1 MKVFLIVLTVLFLIG
16 QIRVGGLAEYSA
28 EGFRAWVRA
37 GALKIR
43 VFPLNKKDKPARK
56 KEKRAKPARKKEK
69 RAKPPKKK
77 EEAPPPPKPLAEK
90 AGGALDYAR
99 ALLPVA
105 LDAVGTMYGK
115 LRMDTL
121 ELELTVG
128 AADPADAA
136 MRYGQASAA
145 LGALWEPLTR
155 AFHVKDGR
163 ARVRVDFE
171 AGEMTVYGLA
181 SLSIK
186 IGQILWLGVYF
197 GCKALWGFLAVRGRQ
212 KQKQQQRKAA

>member
-1 MKVFLIVLTVLFLIG
+1 MKVFLIVLAALFLIG
-16 QIRVGGLAEYSA
+16 QVRVGGLAEYSA

-56 KEKRAKPARKKEK
+56 KEKRAKPS
-69 RAKPPKKK
+69 KKK
-77 EEAPPPPKPLAEK
+77 EEAPPPPKPLTEK

-105 LDAVGTMYGK
+105 LDAVGTMYGR

-186 IGQILWLGVYF
+186 IGQILWLSVYF
-197 GCKALWGFLAVRGRQ
+197 GCKALRGFLAVRGRQ
-212 KQKQQQRKAA
+212 KQQQRKAA

>member
-1 MKVFLIVLTVLFLIG
+1 MKVFLIVLAALFLVG

-56 KEKRAKPARKKEK
+56 KEKK
-69 RAKPPKKK
+69 AKPPKKK
-77 EEAPPPPKPLAEK
+77 EEAPPPPKPLTEK

-186 IGQILWLGVYF
+186 IGQILWLSVYF
-197 GCKALWGFLAVRGRQ
+197 GCKALRGFLAVRGRQ

>member
-1 MKVFLIVLTVLFLIG
+1 MKVFLIVLAALFLVG

-56 KEKRAKPARKKEK
+56 KEKK
-69 RAKPPKKK
+69 AKPPKKK

-186 IGQILWLGVYF
+186 IGQILWLSVYF
-197 GCKALWGFLAVRGRQ
+197 GCKTLRGFLAVRGRQ

>member
-1 MKVFLIVLTVLFLIG
+1 MKVFLIVLAALFLVG

-56 KEKRAKPARKKEK
+56 KEKK
-69 RAKPPKKK
+69 AKPPKKK

-99 ALLPVA
+99 TLLPVA

-186 IGQILWLGVYF
+186 IGQILWLSVYF
-197 GCKALWGFLAVRGRQ
+197 GCKALRGFLAVRGRQ

>member
-1 MKVFLIVLTVLFLIG
+1 MKVFLIVLAALFLVG

-43 VFPLNKKDKPARK
+43 VFPLNKKD
-56 KEKRAKPARKKEK
+56 KPARKKEK

-186 IGQILWLGVYF
+186 IGQILWLSVYF
-197 GCKALWGFLAVRGRQ
+197 GCKALRGFLAVRGRQ

>member
-1 MKVFLIVLTVLFLIG
+1 MKVFLIVLAVLFFIG

-28 EGFRAWVRA
+28 QGFRAWVRA
-37 GALKIR
+37 GALKIQ

-56 KEKRAKPARKKEK
+56 KEKKAKS
-69 RAKPPKKK
+69 PKKK

-145 LGALWEPLTR
+145 LGTLWEPLTR

>member
-1 MKVFLIVLTVLFLIG
+1 MKVFLIVLAALFLIG

-56 KEKRAKPARKKEK
+56 KEKRAKP
-69 RAKPPKKK
+69 PKKK
-77 EEAPPPPKPLAEK
+77 EEAPPPPKPLTEK

-186 IGQILWLGVYF
+186 IGQILWLSVYF
-197 GCKALWGFLAVRGRQ
+197 GCKALRGFLAVRGRQ
-212 KQKQQQRKAA
+212 NQKQQQRKAA

>member
-1 MKVFLIVLTVLFLIG
+1 MKVFLIVLAALFLVG

-56 KEKRAKPARKKEK
+56 KEKRAKP
-69 RAKPPKKK
+69 PKKK
-77 EEAPPPPKPLAEK
+77 EEVPPPPKPLAEK

-186 IGQILWLGVYF
+186 IGQILWLSVYF
-197 GCKALWGFLAVRGRQ
+197 GCKALRGFLAVRRRQ
-212 KQKQQQRKAA
+212 KQKQQERKAA

>member
-1 MKVFLIVLTVLFLIG
+1 MKVFLIVLAALFLIG

-28 EGFRAWVRA
+28 QGFRAWVRA

-56 KEKRAKPARKKEK
+56 KEKKAQ
-69 RAKPPKKK
+69 PPKKK

-197 GCKALWGFLAVRGRQ
+197 GCKALRGFLAVRGRQ

>member
-1 MKVFLIVLTVLFLIG
+1 MKVFLIVLAALFLVG

-56 KEKRAKPARKKEK
+56 KEKRAKP
-69 RAKPPKKK
+69 PKKK
-77 EEAPPPPKPLAEK
+77 EEAPPSPKPLTEK

-128 AADPADAA
+128 AADPGLPCEG
-136 MRYGQASAA
+136 RPRQ
-145 LGALWEPLTR
+145 GAGGLR
-155 AFHVKDGR
+155 GR
-163 ARVRVDFE
+163 GDDRVRSGLPVHQDRPDPL
-171 AGEMTVYGLA
+171 AGRLFWM
-181 SLSIK
+181 
-186 IGQILWLGVYF
+186 
-197 GCKALWGFLAVRGRQ
+197 
-212 KQKQQQRKAA
+212 

>member
-1 MKVFLIVLTVLFLIG
+1 MKVFLIVLAALFLVG

-56 KEKRAKPARKKEK
+56 KEKK
-69 RAKPPKKK
+69 AKPPKKK

-186 IGQILWLGVYF
+186 IGQILWLSVYF
-197 GCKALWGFLAVRGRQ
+197 GCKALRGFLAVRGRQ

>member
-1 MKVFLIVLTVLFLIG
+1 MKVLLIVLAVLFLIG

-28 EGFRAWVRA
+28 GGFLAWVRLGKLHIQA
-37 GALKIR
+37 
-43 VFPLNKKDKPARK
+43 FPLKKKDKPAQKQAK
-56 KEKRAKPARKKEK
+56 K
-69 RAKPPKKK
+69 AKPPKEKK
-77 EEAPPPPKPLAEK
+77 EKPKAEAPLTEK

-99 ALLPVA
+99 TLLPVA
-105 LDAVGTMYGK
+105 LDAVGSMYSK
-115 LRMDTL
+115 IRMDTL

-163 ARVRVDFE
+163 ARARVDFD
-171 AGEMTVYGLA
+171 AQEMTVYARA
-181 SLSIK
+181 SLSLK
-186 IGQILWLGVYF
+186 IGQILWLGLYF
-197 GCKALWGFLAVRGRQ
+197 GCKALWGFLAVRRRQ
-212 KQKQQQRKAA
+212 KQKQQERKAA

>member
-1 MKVFLIVLTVLFLIG
+1 MKVFLIVLAVLFLIG

-28 EGFRAWVRA
+28 QGFRAWVRA

-56 KEKRAKPARKKEK
+56 KEKKAQ
-69 RAKPPKKK
+69 PPKKK

-197 GCKALWGFLAVRGRQ
+197 GCKALRGFLAVRGRQ

>member
-1 MKVFLIVLTVLFLIG
+1 MKVFLIVLAALFLVG

-56 KEKRAKPARKKEK
+56 KEKRAKP
-69 RAKPPKKK
+69 PKKK
-77 EEAPPPPKPLAEK
+77 EEAPPSPKPLTEK

-186 IGQILWLGVYF
+186 IGQILWLSVYF
-197 GCKALWGFLAVRGRQ
+197 GCKALRGFLAVRGRQ

>member
-1 MKVFLIVLTVLFLIG
+1 MKVFLIVLAVLFLIG

-28 EGFRAWVRA
+28 QGFRAWVRA
-37 GALKIR
+37 GALKIQ

-56 KEKRAKPARKKEK
+56 KEKK
-69 RAKPPKKK
+69 AKPPKKK

-186 IGQILWLGVYF
+186 IGQILWLSVYF
-197 GCKALWGFLAVRGRQ
+197 GCKALRGFLAVRGRQ

>member
-1 MKVFLIVLTVLFLIG
+1 MKVFLIVLAALFLVG

-56 KEKRAKPARKKEK
+56 KEKRAKP
-69 RAKPPKKK
+69 PKKK

-99 ALLPVA
+99 TLLPVA

-186 IGQILWLGVYF
+186 IGQILWLSVYF
-197 GCKALWGFLAVRGRQ
+197 GCKALRGFLAVRGRQ